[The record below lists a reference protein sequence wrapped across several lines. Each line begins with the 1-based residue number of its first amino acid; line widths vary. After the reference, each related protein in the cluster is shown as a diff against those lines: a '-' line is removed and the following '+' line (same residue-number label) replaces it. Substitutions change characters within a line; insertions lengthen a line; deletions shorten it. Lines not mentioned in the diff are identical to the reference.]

1 MLGPKRRTASE
12 WTAELQRR
20 LEAGEPMT
28 LDELA
33 VAESLHSC
41 QQVQLLASRLQEMIE
56 RIQRGVNRLERID
69 GRCERIERYI
79 LAHDPDYHGAIRRGL
94 AVKVDPDDAP
104 RLAAARPPVR
114 KGA

>member
-1 MLGPKRRTASE
+1 VIGPKRRTASE
-12 WTAELQRR
+12 WTAELNRR
-20 LEAGEPMT
+20 LEAGDPLT

-33 VAESLHSC
+33 AAEALHSC
-41 QQVQLLASRLQEMIE
+41 QQLQRLAARLQTMIE
-56 RIQRGVNRLERID
+56 RIQRGLNRIERID

-104 RLAAARPPVR
+104 RLTAATPPVS
-114 KGA
+114 KGG